1 MHAYGLA
8 GRMPSPASPPLED
21 LVEPRGID
29 FFVYNVSDLARSA
42 DFYEH
47 TLGLTPKTRE
57 GPGWVEFAVGSTPT
71 VLALRLDPDG
81 AGRAVQGGAIAIAVD
96 DVVRAVTELRQLGV
110 DIVLGPGEEA
120 LCYAAGIS
128 DPDGNLI
135 LLHSRKD
142 GTAG

>member
-1 MHAYGLA
+1 VS
-8 GRMPSPASPPLED
+8 SPTSPIPEN
-21 LVEPRGID
+21 LVQPRGID
-29 FFVYNVSDLARSA
+29 FFVYNVSDIAKST

-47 TLGLTPKTRE
+47 TLGLTLRSWK

-71 VLALRLDPDG
+71 VLALRLDPEG
-81 AGRAVQGGAIAIAVD
+81 AGADVQGGAIAIAVD
-96 DVVRAVTELRQLGV
+96 DVGQAVEELRQAGV
-110 DIVLGPGEEA
+110 GIILWPGEQA
-120 LCYAAGIS
+120 SCYAAGIT